1 MFLGAAALTLL
12 AFTLRRATSRRLHAG
27 WKRRL
32 ARATARH
39 PCLLGPHGG
48 LSVALCI
55 LEELQR
61 LCHSRLRH
69 GRQPRPTLLIRK
81 HSTRPGLRAGSHIWS
96 ARSDGTAAQRH
107 TRAAQAASV
116 RRAAAPSL
124 LGSTPVSTGGL
135 RRRANSLTSPT
146 SGVTPQQLRQ
156 GSPGVSRRTSQE
168 RPPGANGEDS
178 TKLQMPPVLASTPAT
193 TPAPTP
199 TPRLGA
205 SDVLTESL
213 AEGGAL
219 MSAANAAAT
228 QGPQALLTFVA
239 TQISTLR
246 EE

>member
-1 MFLGAAALTLL
+1 M
-12 AFTLRRATSRRLHAG
+12 
-27 WKRRL
+27 
-32 ARATARH
+32 
-39 PCLLGPHGG
+39 
-48 LSVALCI
+48 
-55 LEELQR
+55 
-61 LCHSRLRH
+61 
-69 GRQPRPTLLIRK
+69 
-81 HSTRPGLRAGSHIWS
+81 
-96 ARSDGTAAQRH
+96 
-107 TRAAQAASV
+107 

-135 RRRANSLTSPT
+135 RRRATSLTSPT

-156 GSPGVSRRTSQE
+156 GSPGVSRRTSRE
-168 RPPGANGEDS
+168 RSGTAGANGEDPA
-178 TKLQMPPVLASTPAT
+178 KLQTPVLAPTPAS

-205 SDVLTESL
+205 SDALTESL

>member
-1 MFLGAAALTLL
+1 
-12 AFTLRRATSRRLHAG
+12 
-27 WKRRL
+27 
-32 ARATARH
+32 
-39 PCLLGPHGG
+39 
-48 LSVALCI
+48 V
-55 LEELQR
+55 
-61 LCHSRLRH
+61 CHSA
-69 GRQPRPTLLIRK
+69 QRK
-81 HSTRPGLRAGSHIWS
+81 AEARTPASANAAGPEAFDWQHLGLRAGSHIWS
-96 ARSDGTAAQRH
+96 TRSDGTAAQRH

-124 LGSTPVSTGGL
+124 LGSTPVSAGGL

-146 SGVTPQQLRQ
+146 SGVAAQQLRQ
-156 GSPGVSRRTSQE
+156 GSPGVSSRASRE
-168 RPPGANGEDS
+168 RPGTAGANGEDPA
-178 TKLQMPPVLASTPAT
+178 TLQTPVLASTPAS

-213 AEGGAL
+213 AEGDAL
-219 MSAANAAAT
+219 MSAANAAAA